1 MGIRSLNC
9 NVENSKALIE
19 AEGMNDPYVALVT
32 SNYHVYRA
40 LRYCR
45 QLGLKCTGIGSR
57 VAPYYWPSASIR
69 EFIAIHSERKHL
81 IIFILGWLVSLIPF
95 YLLLAEM
102 SR

>member
-1 MGIRSLNC
+1 MEGT
-9 NVENSKALIE
+9 NSSINISKPARI
-19 AEGMNDPYVALVT
+19 
-32 SNYHVYRA
+32 
-40 LRYCR
+40 
-45 QLGLKCTGIGSR
+45 CTESS
-57 VAPYYWPSASIR
+57 WPSASIR